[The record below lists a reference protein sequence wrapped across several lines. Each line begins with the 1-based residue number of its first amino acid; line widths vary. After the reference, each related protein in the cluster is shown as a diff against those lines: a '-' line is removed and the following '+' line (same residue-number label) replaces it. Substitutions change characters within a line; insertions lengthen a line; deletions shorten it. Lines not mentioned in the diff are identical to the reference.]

1 MCPAMSSVG
10 ITQGLSTTLEVYI
23 SGYPPVRSTNVHWYR
38 LNPTRQ
44 EITSGATF
52 HDSRR
57 RMVLTDVQTSD
68 TGMYLCEATIPLIGI
83 TQLRASATIDLQVYG
98 QLHNGEER
106 REREREERE
115 RGEGGGGNRR
125 GDRGGEED
133 WGDRWVGKGTHS
145 SNNVVCRWRAV
156 TKVTNSCLIQYK
168 FSSILSIM
176 CLGLKEYI
184 FTCN

>member
-1 MCPAMSSVG
+1 MICISMLPLLYPGNPAVCPVSSSVG

-57 RMVLTDVQTSD
+57 RMVLTDVQPSD
-68 TGMYLCEATIPLIGI
+68 AGMYLCEATIPLIGI

-98 QLHNGEER
+98 QLHN
-106 REREREERE
+106 REGKREGE
-115 RGEGGGGNRR
+115 RGGRR
-125 GDRGGEED
+125 LE
-133 WGDRWVGKGTHS
+133 
-145 SNNVVCRWRAV
+145 NIML
-156 TKVTNSCLIQYK
+156 TKPPIMLCFYAQ
-168 FSSILSIM
+168 ILW
-176 CLGLKEYI
+176 
-184 FTCN
+184 